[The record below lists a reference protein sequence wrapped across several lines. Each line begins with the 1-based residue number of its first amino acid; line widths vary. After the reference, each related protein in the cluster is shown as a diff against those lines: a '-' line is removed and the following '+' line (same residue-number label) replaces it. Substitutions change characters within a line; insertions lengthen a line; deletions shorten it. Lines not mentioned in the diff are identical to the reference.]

1 MRTIIS
7 GPCPVCNTDIEFL
20 YQTEEI
26 PFFSEML
33 IIRARCESCGYRYVD
48 TQILED
54 AEPLRYELDVESPE
68 DLNIRVVRSMRCAME
83 IPELGV
89 RVDPGP
95 ACEGFVSNVEGVIDR
110 VERVVDGV
118 LTWASQEE
126 RENACTLKKHISA
139 VRKGEMPITL
149 IFEDSSG
156 NSAIIADKARKIAL
170 IEEKIDS

>member
-1 MRTIIS
+1 VRTIIS

>member
-1 MRTIIS
+1 MQTIIS
-7 GPCPVCNTDIEFL
+7 GPCPVCNAEIEYL

-48 TQILED
+48 TQILKD
-54 AEPLRYELDVESPE
+54 AEPLRYELDVDSPE
-68 DLNIRVVRSMRCAME
+68 DLNIRVVRSTRCAME

-110 VERVVDGV
+110 VEQVVDGV

-126 RENACTLKKHISA
+126 RENACILKKHISA

-149 IFEDSSG
+149 ILEDSSG

-170 IEEKIDS
+170 LAEED

>member
-1 MRTIIS
+1 VRTIVP
-7 GPCPVCNTDIEFL
+7 GPCPVCNTDIEYL

-33 IIRARCESCGYRYVD
+33 IIRARCEACGYRFVD
-48 TQILED
+48 TQILNE
-54 AEPLRYELDVESPE
+54 AEPTRYELDVNSSE

-110 VERVVDGV
+110 VEQVVDGV
-118 LTWASQEE
+118 LTWASQDE
-126 RENACTLKKHISA
+126 RENAFRLKERISA
-139 VRKGEMPITL
+139 IRRGEMPITL
-149 IFEDSSG
+149 IFDDSSG

-170 IEEKIDS
+170 IAEEDCR

>member
-1 MRTIIS
+1 
-7 GPCPVCNTDIEFL
+7 
-20 YQTEEI
+20 
-26 PFFSEML
+26 
-33 IIRARCESCGYRYVD
+33 
-48 TQILED
+48 
-54 AEPLRYELDVESPE
+54 
-68 DLNIRVVRSMRCAME
+68 ME

-110 VERVVDGV
+110 VEQVIDGV

-149 IFEDSSG
+149 ILEDSSG

-170 IEEKIDS
+170 IEEEN